1 MTQAK
6 VCFIGAGNMTRSIV
20 SGLIKNGYP
29 SELVHATNPSQA
41 KLDALHSDFGIV
53 VSNDN
58 VKAAEQA
65 DVIVL
70 SVKPQLM
77 QQVCEQMQHLDL
89 ANKLVITIAAGIP
102 AARYSEYFNQPITLI
117 RTMPNTPTQLG
128 FGMTGIYADNSI
140 SESHKAICQQLMQSG
155 GKVVWVEKE
164 DELNQVIALAG
175 SSPAYFFLFI
185 ESMIETGKKMGM
197 DEAKARVLAEQ
208 AALGA
213 AQMVIQNQDLSL
225 AELRNNVTSKGGTTA
240 QAIETF
246 EQGGLRTLV
255 DKAMNN
261 CVARAEEM
269 AKTF

>member
-6 VCFIGAGNMTRSIV
+6 VCFIGAGNMTRSII
-20 SGLIKNGYP
+20 SGLVKNGYP
-29 SELVHATNPSQA
+29 SELVHATNPSQP
-41 KLDALHSDFGIV
+41 KLDALNSDFGIL

-58 VKAAEQA
+58 IQAAKDA

-77 QQVCEQMQHLDL
+77 QQVCESMQTLDL
-89 ANKLVITIAAGIP
+89 SNKLVITIAAGIP
-102 AARYSEYFNQPITLI
+102 ASRYPEYFNQPIKLI

-128 FGMTGIYADNSI
+128 YGMTGIFADESI
-140 SESHKAICQQLMQSG
+140 TEAHKAICQTLMESG
-155 GKVVWVEKE
+155 GKVIWVEKE
-164 DELNQVIALAG
+164 SELNQVIALAG

-185 ESMIETGKKMGM
+185 ESMIETGKRMGM
-197 DEAKARVLAEQ
+197 DEAKARALAEQ

-225 AELRNNVTSKGGTTA
+225 ATLRNNVTSKGGTTA
-240 QAIETF
+240 QAVETF
-246 EQGGLRTLV
+246 EKGGLRELV
-255 DKAMNN
+255 DSAMSN
-261 CVARAEEM
+261 CVAKAEEM

>member
-1 MTQAK
+1 MPQAK
-6 VCFIGAGNMTRSIV
+6 VCFIGAGNMTRSII

-29 SELVHATNPSQA
+29 SEQVCATNPSQP
-41 KLDALHSDFGIV
+41 KLDALQADFGIKV
-53 VSNDN
+53 TNNNIDGVTH
-58 VKAAEQA
+58 A
-65 DVIVL
+65 DVVVL

-77 QQVCEQMQHLDL
+77 QQVCEQLQHVDFS
-89 ANKLVITIAAGIP
+89 NKLVITIAAGIP
-102 AARYSEYFNQPITLI
+102 AKRYQEYLNQPIKLI

-128 FGMTGIYADNSI
+128 VGMTGLYADDSI
-140 SESHKAICQQLMQSG
+140 SDEQKSLCQTLMETG
-155 GKVVWVEKE
+155 GKVLWVEQE

-185 ESMIETGKKMGM
+185 ESMIESGIKMGM
-197 DEAKARVLAEQ
+197 AEDKARALAEQ

-225 AELRNNVTSKGGTTA
+225 STLRNNVTSKGGTTA
-240 QAIETF
+240 QAVETL
-246 EQGGLRTLV
+246 EKGNLRGLV
-255 DKAMNN
+255 DSAMHN